1 MYDIV
6 FISYNELNAEKNW
19 QNLTARFSWAKRVS
33 GVTGIHRAH
42 IAAAS
47 KCFTNMF
54 WVVDGD
60 AEILETF
67 DFSYTTKE
75 TKFVHVWRSLNPIND
90 LEYGFGGVKLLP
102 RLATLNMDTSKP
114 DMTTSI
120 SPHFKPMPEVSN
132 VTAFNTDPFS
142 TWRSAFREC
151 SKLSSKVIDRQKND
165 ETENRLLTW
174 KIKGADRPFGEYS
187 LKGAADGEQFGVLNK
202 GNIEELKK
210 INDFAWLREQFER
223 SYNGRS

>member
-19 QNLTARFSWAKRVS
+19 QYLANRFPWAKRVS
-33 GVTGIHRAH
+33 GITGIHRAH

-54 WVVDGD
+54 WVVDAD
-60 AEILETF
+60 AEILESF

-75 TKFVHVWRSLNPIND
+75 TNFVHVWRSRNPIND

-102 RLATLNMDTSKP
+102 RLATLDMDTTRP

-120 SPHFKPMPEVSN
+120 SKHFKPMTEVSN
-132 VTAFNTDPFS
+132 ITAFNTEPFS

-151 SKLSSKVIDRQKND
+151 CKLSSKVIDRQKTD
-165 ETENRLLTW
+165 ETENRLLVW
-174 KIKGADRPFGEYS
+174 KTIGNDRPFGEYAIR
-187 LKGAADGEQFGVLNK
+187 GAIDGEKYGIENK
-202 GNIEELKK
+202 DNLEELKK
-210 INDFAWLREQFER
+210 INDFTWLKEQFNR